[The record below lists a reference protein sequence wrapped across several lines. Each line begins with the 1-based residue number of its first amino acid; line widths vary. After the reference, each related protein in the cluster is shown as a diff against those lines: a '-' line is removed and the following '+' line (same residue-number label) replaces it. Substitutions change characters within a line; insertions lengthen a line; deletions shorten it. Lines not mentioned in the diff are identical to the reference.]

1 MGSITDANCSLSL
14 SIPGIFSIPQQL
26 QGFAADD
33 IFDIP
38 QIRSVE
44 VLMGVDGV
52 LSGGF
57 VYVAIPWEI
66 SLQADSASN
75 SVFDTWWTQMQAAK
89 DVYIAQGIIRL
100 PSISTKFNLTNGY
113 LTGYK
118 PAPAA
123 KKVLQPRRYELTF
136 NAIAPAPA

>member
-1 MGSITDANCSLSL
+1 MGSITDANCALAL
-14 SIPGIFSIPQQL
+14 AIPPIFPVPQQL

-44 VLMGVDGV
+44 VLMGVDGL

-57 VYVAIPWEI
+57 VYVPIAWEI
-66 SLQADSASN
+66 SLQADSLSN
-75 SVFDTWWTQMQAAK
+75 QVFDTWWTQMQAAK

-100 PSISTKFNLTNGY
+100 PSINTKFILSNGY

-123 KKVLQPRRYELTF
+123 KKILQPRRYELTF
-136 NAIAPAPA
+136 NSIAPAPA

>member
-1 MGSITDANCSLSL
+1 
-14 SIPGIFSIPQQL
+14 
-26 QGFAADD
+26 
-33 IFDIP
+33 
-38 QIRSVE
+38 
-44 VLMGVDGV
+44 MGVDGI

-57 VYVAIPWEI
+57 VYVAIMWEI
-66 SLQADSASN
+66 SLQADSLSN
-75 SVFDTWWTQMQAAK
+75 LIFDTWWTQMQAAK

-100 PSISTKFNLTNGY
+100 PSISTKFNLVNGY

-136 NAIAPAPA
+136 NTIAPAPA

>member
-1 MGSITDANCSLSL
+1 MGSVTDANASLSL
-14 SIPGIFSIPQQL
+14 SIPPIFPVPQQL

-38 QIRSVE
+38 QIKSVE

-57 VYVAIPWEI
+57 VYVAIAWEI
-66 SLQADSASN
+66 SLQADSLSN
-75 SVFDTWWTQMQAAK
+75 QVFDTWWTQMQAAK
-89 DVYIAQGIIRL
+89 DVYIAQGVIRL

-123 KKVLQPRRYELTF
+123 KKILQPRRYELTF
-136 NAIAPAPA
+136 NSIAPAPA